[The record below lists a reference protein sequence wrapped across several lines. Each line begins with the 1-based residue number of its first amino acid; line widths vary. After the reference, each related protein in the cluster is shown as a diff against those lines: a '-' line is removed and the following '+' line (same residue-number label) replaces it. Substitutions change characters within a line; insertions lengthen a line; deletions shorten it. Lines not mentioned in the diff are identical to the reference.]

1 MNNMKT
7 ILRGVD
13 ISKEVSSVRILPR
26 TDIISEEYYTPR
38 EVIVEYKDGRK
49 EWYWDWECIVEVGL

>member
-26 TDIISEEYYTPR
+26 TDIIPEEYYTPR

-49 EWYWDWECIVEVGL
+49 EWCLDWECIVEVGL